1 MYKLQY
7 SKQRR
12 QNMPEICRF
21 RFCPNA
27 AQTVMWTFVLTIS
40 RPVVLGSLLD
50 QLERECEVWSGILK
64 TTASYVGH
72 KIGIVRAPLR
82 YLRPKGDIDILF
94 SFNAGLRASFKAA
107 NRRNVTRLDKSFLA
121 LKASSHYPFLHAIS
135 SLFFCCGT
143 GRVHAPCLRLGT
155 SSRVIRPACHDA
167 RRSLSLAGC
176 W

>member
-27 AQTVMWTFVLTIS
+27 AQTVMWTFLLTIS
-40 RPVVLGSLLD
+40 RPVALESLLD
-50 QLERECEVWSGILK
+50 PLERESEVWSGILK
-64 TTASYVGH
+64 TAASYVGH

-94 SFNAGLRASFKAA
+94 SFNAGLRSIIQGRKPEE
-107 NRRNVTRLDKSFLA
+107 RNTSGQILPCPESVQPLPFPPCDFQPVFL
-121 LKASSHYPFLHAIS
+121 
-135 SLFFCCGT
+135 
-143 GRVHAPCLRLGT
+143 LRHWP
-155 SSRVIRPACHDA
+155 RA
-167 RRSLSLAGC
+167 RSLSAPWHKLPRHPPRMP
-176 W
+176 